1 MKPVQIIDTVP
12 FAMDSGLLRSGLRI
26 KPGTDLD
33 HRLSAMARDAE
44 AVARPKAAYR
54 PVDVVVRGAGELD
67 IEGVM
72 FTSRLL
78 EENLVPAAA
87 RYAFI
92 ATCGA
97 ELDAWAA
104 AFTDLLERYWADMFM
119 QLALAEALKTL
130 EHRLSDAC
138 SQQTL
143 ACMNPGSLADWPLT
157 EQRPLFQLLADG
169 LDRLGVALSAS
180 CLITPLKSV
189 SGIYFDSRT
198 QFCNCTLCPREACP
212 NRRMPYLHG

>member
-1 MKPVQIIDTVP
+1 MNPVQIIDTIP
-12 FAMDSGLLRSGLRI
+12 FAMDSGLLRDGLRI

-33 HRLSAMARDAE
+33 RRLTVMTRAAE
-44 AVARPKAAYR
+44 SVARPKAAYR
-54 PVDVVVRGAGELD
+54 PVDVLVRGAGELD
-67 IEGVM
+67 IEGVL
-72 FTSRLL
+72 FKSRLL
-78 EENLVPAAA
+78 QENLVPAAA

-97 ELDAWAA
+97 ELDAWSA
-104 AFTDLLERYWADMFM
+104 AFTDLLERYWADMIM

-130 EHRLSDAC
+130 EHHLGSLC

-143 ACMNPGSLADWPLT
+143 ACMNPGSLEDWPLT
-157 EQRPLFQLLADG
+157 EQRPLFRLLADA
-169 LDRLGVALSAS
+169 LDRLGVALNAS